1 MTGRHVFFE
10 GRVQGVG
17 FRWTVKNLA
26 RGYDVTGWV
35 KNLPDGRVELQAAG
49 DADEVDAFVEAI
61 EESDLRSHI
70 RKVDVSVIPAPS
82 GCQGFEIR
90 E

>member
-26 RGYDVTGWV
+26 RGYDVIGWV
-35 KNLPDGRVELQAAG
+35 KNLPDSRVELQASG
-49 DADEVDAFVEAI
+49 DADEVDSFIEAI
-61 EESDLRSHI
+61 EESELRSHI
-70 RKVDVSVIPAPS
+70 RKVDVSVIPPLT
-82 GCQGFEIR
+82 GCHGFEIR